1 MNDLF
6 SPGTIL
12 EIIGLLVAVA
22 TFVIAQ
28 AVQKRRDRAI
38 ARRKIYQELE
48 LASIDLFRFEAG
60 QLDLI
65 RPVWQAGVAMPAV
78 GTAER
83 TVVSNY
89 VCQILNL
96 FELATRFRLDGTM
109 PPDVFGSWVAW
120 FHQLIAAPGFG
131 EIWQESRL
139 NYLPA
144 LRAFIDEGLALE
156 AGESDPDT
164 RQRNFYAAVAKR
176 LQCPVIE
183 HWLDETPLPPS
194 IRSTPRAGAGTPIK
208 TGSAPD
214 IRWVSTAA
222 EIDEIVAFFMRNT
235 DTGYISHG
243 EILDGRATD
252 AKTWSPRLRKRLQRE
267 FECAVQDGDHPQAR
281 LAVAQLDGRMAGMA
295 FIQYAYP
302 KDGPVATLSDI
313 VVARDDR
320 GNGIGQALVRWLEPQ
335 WQTEGIRFTLAESN
349 IGNIAAHA
357 FLEQNGFRKISA
369 TFLKTVTV

>member
-1 MNDLF
+1 MNDLP
-6 SPGTIL
+6 SPATLL
-12 EIIGLLVAVA
+12 EIIGLLVAVT

-28 AVQKRRDRAI
+28 AVQKRRDRSI

-65 RPVWQAGVAMPAV
+65 RPVWQAGIPMPAA

-120 FHQLIAAPGFG
+120 FHQLIAAPGFA
-131 EIWQESRL
+131 EIWRESRL

-144 LRAFIDEGLALE
+144 LREFIDDGLVLE
-156 AGESDPDT
+156 AGESDPIV
-164 RQRNFYAAVAKR
+164 RQRNFYTAVAQR
-176 LQCPVIE
+176 LQCPVIA
-183 HWLDETPLPPS
+183 HWLDETAAPGPISSEDTSAGNP
-194 IRSTPRAGAGTPIK
+194 IRTAADPEIG
-208 TGSAPD
+208 
-214 IRWVSTAA
+214 WVSDPE
-222 EIDEIVAFFMRNT
+222 EIDDIVAFFIRHT

-243 EILDGRATD
+243 EIMDGRAIDTD
-252 AKTWSPRLRKRLQRE
+252 TWSPRLRKRLHRE
-267 FECAVQDGDHPQAR
+267 FETAMAGGAQPPAR
-281 LAVAQLDGRMAGMA
+281 LAIARLDGQMAGMA
-295 FIQYAYP
+295 FVQYAYP
-302 KDGPVATLSDI
+302 QDGPISTLSDI
-313 VVARDDR
+313 VIAKADR
-320 GNGIGQALVRWLEPQ
+320 GNGIGQALIHWLETE
-335 WQTEGIRFTLAESN
+335 WRREGIRFTIAESN
-349 IGNIAAHA
+349 IGNTSAHA

-369 TFLKTVTV
+369 TFLKTIAK